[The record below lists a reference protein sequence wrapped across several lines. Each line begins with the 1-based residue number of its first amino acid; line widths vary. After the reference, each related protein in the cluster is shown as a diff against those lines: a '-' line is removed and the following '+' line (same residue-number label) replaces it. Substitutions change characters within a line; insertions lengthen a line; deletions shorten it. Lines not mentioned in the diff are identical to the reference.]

1 MLVQR
6 KFRRY
11 INVGTQSRTAIIKE
25 DDLDQEGIQR
35 QEYFSLKQRKTNVLL
50 QDSSQIFQCKSG
62 P

>member
-6 KFRRY
+6 KFLRY

-35 QEYFSLKQRKTNVLL
+35 QEYFSLKQRKTHFLL
-50 QDSSQIFQCKSG
+50 QDS
-62 P
+62 